1 MSIGRNTQLLNAAL
15 EYLDAGYSI
24 IPVGQDKKPLIS
36 WIEFQK
42 RQATRE
48 EVKEWWTRHPE
59 ANIGMVTGSISGIC
73 AVDNDDPNSKHQLLK
88 TIDEFA
94 QPPVS
99 MTPRGGNHMIFGMPE
114 KEVRNTV
121 NFMEKV
127 DFRGEGGYIVVPPS
141 TNGNGKGYI
150 WKRNILV
157 TDIPVLPD
165 SLIKAIQNSD
175 NYFSS
180 LKRTK
185 INTNTTPITPNASI
199 PNIDCP
205 PAVTSCDIFKE
216 GQRDENLFHIAN
228 CLTQTK
234 NSDLYIQQVLRAIT
248 LSWGE
253 RDEKWIATKI
263 ESAMKRM
270 ERRERNIAAEV
281 AAFVGVTSGD
291 FSVTECD
298 KFLNLVTT
306 RDKAAS
312 RKALQRLK
320 DNGIIEKRGNRDGTY
335 RRVDQD
341 VEFIDFEE
349 EEGMLSNVKLPL
361 RLDELVEVCEGNI
374 ILCSGEYNAGKGHPY
389 GTKILTSK
397 GMKNI
402 EELVIGETL
411 YSEKG
416 EEIKLQEIYPRGLQD
431 CYKFT
436 FTDGTS
442 IETDMDHIWT
452 ILHGYNRL
460 HKTTGRGNKNNNF
473 KEYMNITTREIISMI
488 GVGDIPPKKRFVLP
502 QIEPIK
508 YGGKSYSLDPYM
520 LGVLLGDGGLS
531 HSSVMLSSEDEP
543 ILDYFRNNGFVLR
556 WSGGCSYRVI
566 GMKPIIKSLLL
577 DGLTSEKKFIPR
589 QYLYGSVDDRLALLR
604 GLLDTDGYVTKKR
617 VGAEYVTVS
626 PELAEGVIFLVRS
639 LGGRAVVS
647 TKNTR
652 YLYNGE
658 IKSGKLAY
666 RISIKMNHLC
676 PFLLQRKA
684 EQYKTGTK
692 RDGKIIK
699 TIEYSGTKRTIC
711 IKVSNPTGLYIA
723 DGFIVTH
730 NTGFCLNTLQMNK
743 NGMRIRYISSEM
755 KAGEFKKRWRNF
767 GLPYDFW
774 LPDEMT
780 DYVKLN
786 NNLCSIIVP
795 DALNIIDYMEFKDG
809 DYTKGAEYLTQIH
822 DKLTTGVAVVAIQH
836 KEGSRL
842 PRAGDLVMEKP
853 RLSIAFRK
861 TPTTDD
867 RIAGSVEILKAK
879 NIRKGKCDGKKLMFE
894 IVDGGSRFKVTNDW
908 AYYR

>member
-234 NSDLYIQQVLRAIT
+234 NSDLYIKQVLRAIT

-374 ILCSGEYNAGKGHPY
+374 ILCSGEYNAGK
-389 GTKILTSK
+389 
-397 GMKNI
+397 
-402 EELVIGETL
+402 
-411 YSEKG
+411 
-416 EEIKLQEIYPRGLQD
+416 
-431 CYKFT
+431 
-436 FTDGTS
+436 
-442 IETDMDHIWT
+442 
-452 ILHGYNRL
+452 
-460 HKTTGRGNKNNNF
+460 
-473 KEYMNITTREIISMI
+473 
-488 GVGDIPPKKRFVLP
+488 
-502 QIEPIK
+502 
-508 YGGKSYSLDPYM
+508 
-520 LGVLLGDGGLS
+520 
-531 HSSVMLSSEDEP
+531 
-543 ILDYFRNNGFVLR
+543 
-556 WSGGCSYRVI
+556 
-566 GMKPIIKSLLL
+566 
-577 DGLTSEKKFIPR
+577 
-589 QYLYGSVDDRLALLR
+589 
-604 GLLDTDGYVTKKR
+604 
-617 VGAEYVTVS
+617 
-626 PELAEGVIFLVRS
+626 
-639 LGGRAVVS
+639 
-647 TKNTR
+647 
-652 YLYNGE
+652 
-658 IKSGKLAY
+658 
-666 RISIKMNHLC
+666 
-676 PFLLQRKA
+676 
-684 EQYKTGTK
+684 
-692 RDGKIIK
+692 
-699 TIEYSGTKRTIC
+699 
-711 IKVSNPTGLYIA
+711 
-723 DGFIVTH
+723 
-730 NTGFCLNTLQMNK
+730 TGFCLNTLQMNK

-894 IVDGGSRFKVTNDW
+894 IVDGGSRFRITNDW
-908 AYYR
+908 GYYR